1 MAMSGSTG
9 QSFSNL
15 NLGYS
20 APVQIQRNP
29 LGISTP
35 AILNNIGVPLLVA
48 GGLMVVGLALLTKYR
63 RK

>member
-1 MAMSGSTG
+1 MAMSGISG
-9 QSFSNL
+9 QTFG
-15 NLGYS
+15 LGYS
-20 APVQIQRNP
+20 SPVQIQRNP

-48 GGLMVVGLALLTKYR
+48 GGLIVFGLVLTRKYR